1 MKITFI
7 VILNTLLLIF
17 LINFIIVFYPEK
29 ILNKNI
35 LGDKLI
41 NNFGYLYH
49 VYFKDSYDRDFKKI
63 KNYSVFVGDSYIL
76 GTSEGK
82 LLSNVGIFFRQ
93 KYPSNSFFEIGYPAG
108 SYDFQEKLLNKIVK
122 KLKKDPKKYFY
133 LFMRVMI
140 TMTKYLSIQ
149 KRRKIYF

>member
-82 LLSNVGIFFRQ
+82 LLSNVG
-93 KYPSNSFFEIGYPAG
+93 
-108 SYDFQEKLLNKIVK
+108 
-122 KLKKDPKKYFY
+122 
-133 LFMRVMI
+133 
-140 TMTKYLSIQ
+140 
-149 KRRKIYF
+149 